1 MFDDVEAKSYL
12 QSPETDESLL
22 IFTCDNEDFMYRW
35 YVLLQYFTEK
45 FKSKIKDNED
55 E

>member
-1 MFDDVEAKSYL
+1 MFDDVEASSYL

-22 IFTCDNEDFMYRW
+22 IFTCDNEEFMYRW

-45 FKSKIKDNED
+45 SKLKNEHN
-55 E
+55 EE